1 MNINFNQSYG
11 LRGKTIIFCLPGA
24 KYSGNFLVN
33 FVELITFLS
42 KEGAICRISQ
52 TYSSMV
58 NFARCKCLNADVNRG
73 KNQKPFNGEHYDY
86 LMWIDSDIIFNINSF
101 LELIKMDKD
110 IASGWYSQP
119 SGSLSKGSFTTPV
132 VENMNDEYFKKH
144 GFYQF
149 LSAKE
154 IKDKKE
160 KFKVDYIGFGWVLI
174 KQGVFEKIKYPWFAP
189 KFMKLN
195 DNIEDVCSEDVSFCI
210 DAKKENFDIWV
221 NPKAHVGHEK
231 TLVI

>member
-1 MNINFNQSYG
+1 MRQSNKILFLTAICITLTAGTSFHAQKVQKVAFYNVEN
-11 LRGKTIIFCLPGA
+11 LFDTIDGTNDDAEFLPLA
-24 KYSGNFLVN
+24 KYQWNSQKYFEKLAHIRQVLLSIGKPMVVGFSE
-33 FVELITFLS
+33 VE
-42 KEGAICRISQ
+42 
-52 TYSSMV
+52 
-58 NFARCKCLNADVNRG
+58 NASVVRDII

-119 SGSLSKGSFTTPV
+119 SGSLSKESFITPV

-160 KFKVDYIGFGWVLI
+160 IFKVDYIGFG
-174 KQGVFEKIKYPWFAP
+174 
-189 KFMKLN
+189 
-195 DNIEDVCSEDVSFCI
+195 
-210 DAKKENFDIWV
+210 
-221 NPKAHVGHEK
+221 
-231 TLVI
+231 